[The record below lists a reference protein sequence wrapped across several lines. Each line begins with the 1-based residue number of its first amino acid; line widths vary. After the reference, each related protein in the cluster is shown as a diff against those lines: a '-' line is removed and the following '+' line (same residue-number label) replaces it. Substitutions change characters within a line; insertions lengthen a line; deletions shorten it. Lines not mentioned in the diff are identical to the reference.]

1 MSWLYNPS
9 TKQQALSENILQ
21 QGRAASETLVATDDN
36 SVMLHSLQIPI
47 LLLSDEEFQVSE
59 ESI

>member
-1 MSWLYNPS
+1 MSWIYNPS
-9 TKQQALSENILQ
+9 TQQQALSENIPQ
-21 QGRAASETLVATDDN
+21 QGRVASKTLAATDDN

-47 LLLSDEEFQVSE
+47 LLLSDEEFQVSK

>member
-1 MSWLYNPS
+1 MSWMYNPS
-9 TKQQALSENILQ
+9 TKQQALSENIPQ
-21 QGRAASETLVATDDN
+21 QGRGASKTLVATDDN

-47 LLLSDEEFQVSE
+47 LLLSDEEFQVSK